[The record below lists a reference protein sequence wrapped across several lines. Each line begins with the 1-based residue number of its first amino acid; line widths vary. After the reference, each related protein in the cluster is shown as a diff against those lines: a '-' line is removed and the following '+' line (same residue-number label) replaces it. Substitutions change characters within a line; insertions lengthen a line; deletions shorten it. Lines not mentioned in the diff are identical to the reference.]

1 MRHIFSIIVIT
12 FSFIFIGLFGYT
24 LYKTHSSIDYT
35 RDALCKIDSQL
46 CIK

>member
-1 MRHIFSIIVIT
+1 MKQIFSIMVII

-24 LYKTHSSIDYT
+24 LYKTHLSIDDT
-35 RDALCKIDSQL
+35 RDALCKIDNQL